1 MDTRKCRGYV
11 STMFKTM
18 RVERLWRRQTALLSQ
33 ADWEEGDKWLFPL
46 PTTTNESRKVVLIG
60 TFNSETH
67 VDHVFVC
74 TILLLRHC
82 ITLLEHALLVTYIV
96 NSLCLRRSVSVSIY
110 WKSRR
115 NACLAIRTRLSLC
128 LLLSVPQNF
137 PPFSP
142 PGFWSCVLSLLQNFF
157 SLSVVVVALCVSLS
171 SGSHGMSGL
180 CKVAMVHTSLNT

>member
-18 RVERLWRRQTALLSQ
+18 RVEKLWRRQTALLSQ

-74 TILLLRHC
+74 MILLLRHC

-115 NACLAIRTRLSLC
+115 NACPAIRTRLSLC

-137 PPFSP
+137 PPFP
-142 PGFWSCVLSLLQNFF
+142 LLDFGLVCFLSCKIFF
-157 SLSVVVVALCVSLS
+157 HSVWLWWLCAFPCLVALMACLVSVKLLWYI
-171 SGSHGMSGL
+171 HL
-180 CKVAMVHTSLNT
+180 